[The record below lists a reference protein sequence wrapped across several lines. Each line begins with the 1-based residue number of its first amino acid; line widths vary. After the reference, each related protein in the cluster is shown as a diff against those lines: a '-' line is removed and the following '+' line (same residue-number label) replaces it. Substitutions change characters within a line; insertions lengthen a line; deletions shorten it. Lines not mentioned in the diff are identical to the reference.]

1 MTNIAEYGNKSHAQK
16 NRPVFFPVCEKMTI
30 FADAFPVCEK
40 MTIFAD
46 ANIQGQRSLR

>member
-16 NRPVFFPVCEKMTI
+16 NRPVFFQ
-30 FADAFPVCEK
+30 VCEK